1 MKRVLLAAS
10 LLLVASSAFA
20 FNPKVQSPVASD
32 SPRVGVLRMSEQ
44 YAHGEGSVARMV
56 VRYLR
61 DELRERGIDAYDTG
75 LTYEEVA
82 DGKGEQADYYVEIVG
97 TAADSIS
104 YAGLDI
110 GNWDAGVSVD
120 LVVSHVAGELRLYDG
135 SSGKLVISENLK
147 KRKHTV
153 MPTTVY
159 LGGSRVF
166 AALTVP
172 FVQHAQMKSVTR
184 SAARDAAQAVVA
196 ALQPHE

>member
-1 MKRVLLAAS
+1 
-10 LLLVASSAFA
+10 
-20 FNPKVQSPVASD
+20 
-32 SPRVGVLRMSEQ
+32 
-44 YAHGEGSVARMV
+44 MV

-61 DELRERGIDAYDTG
+61 DELRSRGMDAYDTG

-82 DGKGEQADYYVEIVG
+82 DGKGDQADYYVEIIG
-97 TAADSIS
+97 TDADSIS

-110 GNWDAGVSVD
+110 GSWDAGVSVD

-147 KRKHTV
+147 KRKHTL
-153 MPTTVY
+153 MPTSVY

-184 SAARDAAQAVVA
+184 SAARDAAQVVVA
-196 ALQPHE
+196 ALQPHQ

>member
-20 FNPKVQSPVASD
+20 FNPKAQSPVASD

-44 YAHGEGSVARMV
+44 YEHAEGSVARMV

-61 DELRERGIDAYDTG
+61 DELRSRGIDAYDTG

-82 DGKGEQADYYVEIVG
+82 NGKGDQADYYVEIIG
-97 TAADSIS
+97 TDADSIS
-104 YAGLDI
+104 YAGLDV
-110 GNWDAGVSVD
+110 GSWDAGVSVD

-135 SSGKLVISENLK
+135 STGKLVISENLK
-147 KRKHTV
+147 KRKHTL
-153 MPTTVY
+153 MPTSVY

-184 SAARDAAQAVVA
+184 SAARDAAQVVVA